1 MGWFQL
7 DPQSLAHRAQ
17 NTRILS
23 LSQSIWLGVIG
34 FTVVS
39 VAGFVPWAVAG
50 RWFYRNIGEA
60 GLYAVC
66 AVVFMGLNGLLL
78 HKLVIGS
85 GSLSRFYKLFT
96 IAFAA
101 YAVAWIVGWMALKG
115 HPGSTVGLRSIV
127 SLLAGTVAMG
137 IIMAE
142 AFEARNQLLVIIA
155 ALFILNTAG
164 YFIGGWVKEWV
175 EASDGLLGL
184 TRRARITL
192 ANLLWGVFYGIGF
205 GAGLGIA
212 FYLCQNKARQLLGQ
226 ERVR

>member
-7 DPQSLAHRAQ
+7 DPQRLAHRARH
-17 NTRILS
+17 TRILS

-39 VAGFVPWAVAG
+39 VAGFAPWAIAG

-66 AVVFMGLNGLLL
+66 AVVFIGLNGLLL
-78 HKLVIGS
+78 HKLIIGS
-85 GSLSRFYKLFT
+85 GSLQRFYKLFT

-101 YAVAWIVGWMALKG
+101 YAVAWIVGWMSLKG
-115 HPGSTVGLRSIV
+115 HPGSIVG
-127 SLLAGTVAMG
+127 LLAGTVAMG

-142 AFEARNQLLVIIA
+142 AFEARRQVLVIIA

-164 YFIGGWVKEWV
+164 YFIGGWVEAWV
-175 EASDGLLGL
+175 AASDGLFGL
-184 TRRARITL
+184 ARSGRIML
-192 ANLLWGVFYGIGF
+192 AKLLWGLFYGIGF

-212 FYLCQNKARQLLGQ
+212 FYLCQSKARQLLAQ
-226 ERVR
+226 DR